1 MGVRPCSLPRT
12 KGENIVR
19 YNLTHCCR
27 MDISFPATTLILSD
41 IVPPEYQGVTA
52 SMVNTVVN
60 YSVSIGLG
68 IAGTVDSRVNDEGRD
83 VLKGYRAAMWTSVG
97 LSGCAVIVSLSFAS
111 WTRWQ
116 ESVMR
121 KQ

>member
-1 MGVRPCSLPRT
+1 
-12 KGENIVR
+12 
-19 YNLTHCCR
+19 

-41 IVPPEYQGVTA
+41 LVPLKHQGITA

-68 IAGTVDSRVNDEGRD
+68 IAGTVDSCVNDHGRD

-97 LSGCAVIVSLSFAS
+97 LNGCAAIVSLSFAS
-111 WTRWQ
+111 WMTWRG
-116 ESVMR
+116 R
-121 KQ
+121 N

>member
-1 MGVRPCSLPRT
+1 
-12 KGENIVR
+12 
-19 YNLTHCCR
+19 

-68 IAGTVDSRVNDEGRD
+68 LQGQWTAESTMRVG
-83 VLKGYRAAMWTSVG
+83 M
-97 LSGCAVIVSLSFAS
+97 C
-111 WTRWQ
+111 
-116 ESVMR
+116 
-121 KQ
+121 